1 MGRRPN
7 ELTQSESG
15 PSIWRRTR
23 VIRPLSCGARPAW
36 SGTPP
41 VSSAAGHAPNPIR
54 SRAGTRPTCSRSR
67 CAIHPGH
74 EGSHCFLTHEFIDAL
89 KNDRHPTVDV
99 YEALNYTVPGIIAHE
114 SSLRGGER
122 LEIPQ
127 FTRP

>member
-1 MGRRPN
+1 MERDAAGFER
-7 ELTQSESG
+7 S
-15 PSIWRRTR
+15 RTR
-23 VIRPLSCGARPAW
+23 PESYTVPRWYETDLLPEPMRH
-36 SGTPP
+36 
-41 VSSAAGHAPNPIR
+41 SS
-54 SRAGTRPTCSRSR
+54 
-67 CAIHPGH
+67 GH